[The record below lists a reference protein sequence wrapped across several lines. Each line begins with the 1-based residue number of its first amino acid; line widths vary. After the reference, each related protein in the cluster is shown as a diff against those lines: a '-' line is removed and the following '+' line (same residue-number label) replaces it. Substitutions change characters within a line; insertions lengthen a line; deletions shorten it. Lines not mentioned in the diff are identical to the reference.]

1 MSAGHIAEE
10 GLLVLPHLH
19 IQNANAISSPLTH
32 GFPSITAFAGFMWAL
47 ERKLMA
53 AGIDLGLTAV
63 GVICHAHQEQ
73 TVKGYVQTFCLPRH
87 PANEKGEPAAIV
99 EEGRIHLDITL
110 VFSTFWK
117 DNHTRSIFLQD
128 MEDERADVC
137 TQLAQLIP
145 SMRVAGGSIM
155 SPESVAQLL
164 SIAEDSEQRTR
175 DFRRWRRQWLPGFA
189 LIGRDDLLQKRL
201 QALQAENPALTTL
214 DAWLDLSRFNWRA
227 KLSDDEKVKWE
238 HDRKAWIVPIPVG
251 YGALSP
257 LHDPGTVRHA
267 RDTTVPFCFVESLYS
282 IGQWISPHR
291 LHDADQLLWTTE
303 NQPEQGVYR
312 LRNHYLSASQKTH

>member
-1 MSAGHIAEE
+1 MNTGHIAEE
-10 GLLVLPHLH
+10 GLLVFPHLH

-53 AGIDLGLTAV
+53 AGIHLGLTAV

-87 PANEKGEPAAIV
+87 PANEKGDPAAIV

-110 VFSTFWK
+110 VFSAFWK
-117 DNHTRSIFLQD
+117 ANHGRSIFLQE
-128 MEDERADVC
+128 MEDERAMLC
-137 TQLAQLIP
+137 TQLAQLIS

-155 SPESVAQLL
+155 SPEPVAQLL
-164 SIAEDSEQRTR
+164 SIAEDSEQRAR

-189 LIGRDDLLQKRL
+189 LIGRDDVLQTRL
-201 QALQAENPALTTL
+201 QTLRTENPAITAL
-214 DAWLDLSRFNWRA
+214 DAWLDLSRFNWCA
-227 KLSDDEKVKWE
+227 KLSNDEKVKWE
-238 HDRKAWIVPIPVG
+238 HDRKDWIVPISVG

-257 LHDPGTVRHA
+257 LHEAGAVRHA
-267 RDTTVPFCFVESLYS
+267 RDAAIPFRFVESLYS

-303 NQPEQGVYR
+303 HRPEQGVYR
-312 LRNHYLSASQKTH
+312 LCNHYASASPETN